1 MDMPDKNL
9 KDKPHLQKLLP
20 IIDDLNKLLQEVTL
34 THRSHKYKET
44 FFNEEH
50 TSVQK
55 EWLEL
60 GLIKV
65 TSGTC
70 RNHPFSATVKAE
82 TDPANSGK
90 TQKKNE
96 ASASC

>member
-1 MDMPDKNL
+1 MEIPDKNL
-9 KDKPHLQKLLP
+9 KDKPDLQKLLP
-20 IIDDLNKLLQEVTL
+20 IIDHLNKLLQEVTL

-60 GLIKV
+60 RLIKV

-70 RNHPFSATVKAE
+70 RNHPFSPSAEAE
-82 TDPANSGK
+82 TDPENSRK
-90 TQKKNE
+90 T
-96 ASASC
+96 

>member
-1 MDMPDKNL
+1 MEIPDKNF
-9 KDKPHLQKLLP
+9 KDKPDLQKLLP
-20 IIDDLNKLLQEVTL
+20 IIDHLNKLLQEVTL
-34 THRSHKYKET
+34 TNKSHKYKET

-60 GLIKV
+60 KLIRV

-70 RNHPFSATVKAE
+70 RNHPFSAIVKAE
-82 TDPANSGK
+82 TTPENSR
-90 TQKKNE
+90 TT
-96 ASASC
+96 